1 MDLINCPEKHL
12 AIDDDADDQLE
23 LELDDPVTK
32 KAPKPE
38 KVKAPKPTKGNQ
50 GLLF

>member
-32 KAPKPE
+32 KAPTPK
-38 KVKAPKPTKGNQ
+38 KVKAPTKKAEQ
-50 GLLF
+50 GSLF